1 MTFKTF
7 SAFRGVGQPLETLM
21 RLFRTT
27 CVAAAVA
34 LSATLAFAQQPPIRI
49 AHIDTFS
56 GATASTGATV
66 SKTLLYAVDLIN
78 ERGGVLG
85 RKLEVVPL
93 DNAGDA
99 NKAVAMLSSTVDQK
113 INFMVQAGNSGIAG
127 ALLAAVDKH
136 NQRNPD
142 ARVLYLN
149 YGSALPELT
158 EAKCSF
164 WMFRFEAHQ
173 RMKMHAIADYV
184 AKTPDI
190 KKIYLINQDYSF
202 GHEVSTDA
210 KAIIGKARPDVQF
223 VGDDFHPFGKIKD
236 FSPYILK
243 IKQAGADTVLTGNW
257 GNDLALLVRA
267 SKEAGLKTKYITYYG
282 GLYGVPTAIG
292 PAGEDT
298 VFQIASWHP
307 NVPVE
312 DKTPQLEKYQRDFKA
327 KYGEDLYYT
336 SILVQ
341 MDMLARAIE
350 KVGSTDN
357 IVPIARA
364 LEGMEYDSPFGKI
377 KMRKNDHQASH
388 PLYITQLVKGVKND
402 AEGMGM
408 GWKTV
413 AKVPGEATELPVAC
427 DMKRPS

>member
-1 MTFKTF
+1 MTFRRF
-7 SAFRGVGQPLETLM
+7 ARSAT
-21 RLFRTT
+21 
-27 CVAAAVA
+27 VAALASAAV
-34 LSATLAFAQQPPIRI
+34 LAWAQQPPIRV

-56 GATASTGATV
+56 GPTASTGATV
-66 SKTLLYAVDLIN
+66 AKTLLYAVQRIN

-85 RKLEVVPL
+85 RKFEVVQM
-93 DNAGDA
+93 DNAGDS
-99 NKAVAMLSSTVDQK
+99 NKAVASLTSTVDQN
-113 INFMVQAGNSGIAG
+113 IRLLVQAGNSGIAG
-127 ALLAAVDKH
+127 ALLTAVDKH

-142 ARVLYLN
+142 KRVLYLN

-173 RMKMHAIADYV
+173 RMKMRAIADYV
-184 AKTPDI
+184 AKTPSI
-190 KKIYLINQDYSF
+190 QKIYLLNQDYSF
-202 GHEVSTDA
+202 GHEVSKDA
-210 KAIIGKARPDVQF
+210 REIIGKARADVQF
-223 VGDDFHPFGKIKD
+223 VGDEFHPFGKIKD
-236 FSPYILK
+236 FSPYVLK

-298 VFQIASWHP
+298 VLQIASWHP

-312 DKTPQLEKYQRDFKA
+312 DKQPELEKLQKDFKA
-327 KYGEDLYYT
+327 NFGEDLYYT

-341 MDMLARAIE
+341 MDMLAKAIE
-350 KVGSTDN
+350 KVGNADD
-357 IVPIARA
+357 VAAIARA

-377 KMRKNDHQASH
+377 KMRKDDHQATH
-388 PLYITQLVKGVKND
+388 PLYINQLVKGVKYD
-402 AEGMGM
+402 AEGLGL

-413 AKVPGEATELPVAC
+413 AKVDGSVTEPPLAC
-427 DMKRPS
+427 KMKRPD

>member
-1 MTFKTF
+1 MRTFKN
-7 SAFRGVGQPLETLM
+7 TLI
-21 RLFRTT
+21 
-27 CVAAAVA
+27 AAALSSTA
-34 LSATLAFAQQPPIRI
+34 LLAFAQQAQPPIRI

-56 GATASTGATV
+56 GPTASTGTTV
-66 SKTLLYAVDLIN
+66 SKTLLYAVSLIN

-85 RKLEVVPL
+85 RKLEVIQL
-93 DNAGDA
+93 DNAGDS
-99 NKAVAMLSSTVDQK
+99 NKAISMLTSTIDQK

-127 ALLAAVDKH
+127 ALLTAVDKH

-142 ARVLYLN
+142 SRVLYLN

-184 AKTPDI
+184 SKTPEI
-190 KKIYLINQDYSF
+190 KKIYLLNQDYSF
-202 GHEVSTDA
+202 GHEVSKDA
-210 KAIIGKARPDVQF
+210 RAIIGKARPDVQF
-223 VGDDFHPFGKIKD
+223 VGDEFHPFGKIKD

-298 VFQIASWHP
+298 VLQIASWHP

-312 DKTPQLEKYQRDFKA
+312 DKTPQWEKLQRDYKA
-327 KYGEDLYYT
+327 KFGEDLYYT

-341 MDMLARAIE
+341 MDMLAKAIE
-350 KVGSTDN
+350 KVGSTDD
-357 IVPIARA
+357 IVPIAKA

-377 KMRKNDHQASH
+377 KMRKEDHQASH
-388 PLYITQLVKGVKND
+388 PLYINQLVKGVKYD
-402 AEGMGM
+402 AEGLGL

-413 AKVPGEATELPVAC
+413 DKVPGDVTVLPVAC
-427 DMKRPS
+427 KMNRPS

>member
-1 MTFKTF
+1 
-7 SAFRGVGQPLETLM
+7 M

-210 KAIIGKARPDVQF
+210 KAIIGKTRPDVQF

-377 KMRKNDHQASH
+377 EMRKNDHQASH

>member
-1 MTFKTF
+1 MTFRRF
-7 SAFRGVGQPLETLM
+7 ARSAT
-21 RLFRTT
+21 
-27 CVAAAVA
+27 VAALASAAV
-34 LSATLAFAQQPPIRI
+34 LAWAQQPSIRV

-56 GATASTGATV
+56 GPTASTGATV
-66 SKTLLYAVDLIN
+66 AKTLLYAVQRIN

-85 RKLEVVPL
+85 RKFEVVQM
-93 DNAGDA
+93 DNAGDS
-99 NKAVAMLSSTVDQK
+99 NKAVASLTSTVDQN
-113 INFMVQAGNSGIAG
+113 IRLLVQAGNSGIAG
-127 ALLAAVDKH
+127 ALLTAVDKH

-142 ARVLYLN
+142 KRVLYLN

-173 RMKMHAIADYV
+173 RMKMRAIADYV
-184 AKTPDI
+184 AKTPSI
-190 KKIYLINQDYSF
+190 QKIYLLNQDYSF
-202 GHEVSTDA
+202 GHEVSKDA
-210 KAIIGKARPDVQF
+210 REIIGKARADVQF
-223 VGDDFHPFGKIKD
+223 VGDEFHPFGKIKD
-236 FSPYILK
+236 FSPYVLK

-298 VFQIASWHP
+298 VLQIASWHP

-312 DKTPQLEKYQRDFKA
+312 DKQPELEKLQKDFKA
-327 KYGEDLYYT
+327 NFGEDLYYT

-341 MDMLARAIE
+341 MDMLAKAIE
-350 KVGSTDN
+350 KVGNADD
-357 IVPIARA
+357 VAAIARA

-377 KMRKNDHQASH
+377 KMRKDDHQATH
-388 PLYITQLVKGVKND
+388 PLYINQLVKGVKYD
-402 AEGMGM
+402 AEGLGL

-413 AKVPGEATELPVAC
+413 AKVDGSVTEPPLAC
-427 DMKRPS
+427 KMKRPD

>member
-1 MTFKTF
+1 
-7 SAFRGVGQPLETLM
+7 M

-27 CVAAAVA
+27 CVVAALGCTA
-34 LSATLAFAQQPPIRI
+34 LLAFAQQPPIRI

-56 GATASTGATV
+56 GPTASTGTTV
-66 SKTLLYAVDLIN
+66 AKTLLYAASLIN

-85 RKLEVVPL
+85 RKLEVIQM
-93 DNAGDA
+93 DNAGDS
-99 NKAVAMLSSTVDQK
+99 NKAVAMLTSTVDQK
-113 INFMVQAGNSGIAG
+113 IQFMVQAGNSGIAG
-127 ALLAAVDKH
+127 ALLTAVDKH
-136 NQRNPD
+136 NQRNPES
-142 ARVLYLN
+142 RVLYLN

-184 AKTPDI
+184 AKTPAI
-190 KKIYLINQDYSF
+190 QKIYLLNQDYSF
-202 GHEVSTDA
+202 GHEVSKDA
-210 KAIIGKARPDVQF
+210 KAIIGKARPNVQF
-223 VGDDFHPFGKIKD
+223 VGDEFHPFGKIKD

-267 SKEAGLKTKYITYYG
+267 SKEAGLKTKFITYYG
-282 GLYGVPTAIG
+282 GLFGVPTAIG

-312 DKTPQLEKYQRDFKA
+312 DKAPALEKYQRDFKA
-327 KYGEDLYYT
+327 KFGEDLYYT

-350 KVGSTDN
+350 KVGSADD

-377 KMRKNDHQASH
+377 KMRKDDHQASH
-388 PLYITQLVKGVKND
+388 PLYINQLVKGVKYD
-402 AEGMGM
+402 AEGLGM

-413 AKVPGEATELPVAC
+413 AKVPGEVTELPVAC
-427 DMKRPS
+427 KMNRPN